1 MNLSNTIMDDIL
13 QTRTLPYNLRSNTD
27 FARIS
32 VNTSRFGLNS
42 LRYFASKVW
51 NIVPSDIKNASNLN
65 IFKNKIR
72 KWKPKEYH
80 CYLCQPYVNNLGFVN
95 LV

>member
-1 MNLSNTIMDDIL
+1 MDDIL
-13 QTRTLPYNLRSNTD
+13 QTRTLPYNLRYL
-27 FARIS
+27 ARIS
-32 VNTSRFGLNS
+32 VNTSRFGLNL
-42 LRYFASKVW
+42 LRYFASKAW

>member
-1 MNLSNTIMDDIL
+1 MEKG
-13 QTRTLPYNLRSNTD
+13 LRSNTD

-32 VNTSRFGLNS
+32 VNTSCFGLNS
-42 LRYFASKVW
+42 PHYFASKVW

-72 KWKPKEYH
+72 NWEPEECH
-80 CYLCQPYVNNLGFVN
+80 CNLCQPYCKVGQL
-95 LV
+95 